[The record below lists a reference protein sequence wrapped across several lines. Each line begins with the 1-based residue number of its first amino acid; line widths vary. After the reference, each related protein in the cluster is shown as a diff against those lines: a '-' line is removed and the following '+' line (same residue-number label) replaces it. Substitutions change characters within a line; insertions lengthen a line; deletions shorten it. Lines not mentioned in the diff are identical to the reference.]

1 MLDVPA
7 DERQEYTPLGAG
19 TQLHELQQPLLQW
32 RAVAY
37 EQGDGGMATVTVARG
52 LHRRVEQAQ
61 VERQLRRVGEQRG
74 RSAHLVR
81 VRVRVRV

>member
-1 MLDVPA
+1 
-7 DERQEYTPLGAG
+7 
-19 TQLHELQQPLLQW
+19 
-32 RAVAY
+32 VAY